1 MIYHIIVFLWP
12 TIFYY
17 ILIGYFYQTM
27 NYFIKNKPISYII
40 ISGRLMIQYTPHK
53 SAIYDY
59 ILIGYQSQIL
69 VNFYLYKPIFYISIQ
84 AD

>member
-1 MIYHIIVFLWP
+1 
-12 TIFYY
+12 
-17 ILIGYFYQTM
+17 
-27 NYFIKNKPISYII
+27 
-40 ISGRLMIQYTPHK
+40 MIQYTPHK